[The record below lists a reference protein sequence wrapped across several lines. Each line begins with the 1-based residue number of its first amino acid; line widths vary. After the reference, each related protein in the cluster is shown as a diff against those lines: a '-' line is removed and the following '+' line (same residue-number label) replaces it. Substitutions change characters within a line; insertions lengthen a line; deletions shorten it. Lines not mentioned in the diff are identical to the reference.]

1 MKSLRKNSDFQTV
14 YKKRISRG
22 NRYFVM
28 YVIKNTESENRI
40 GISVSKKVGNSVIRH
55 KVKRR
60 VKEVLRLHEKV
71 SNSSL
76 DIVIVARKG
85 AGEIDYSQT
94 ESSILDLL
102 KQHKIF

>member
-1 MKSLRKNSDFQTV
+1 MKSLRKNSDFQIV

-22 NRYFVM
+22 NRFFVM
-28 YVIKNTESENRI
+28 YIIKNSESENRI

-55 KVKRR
+55 KIKRR
-60 VKEVLRLHEKV
+60 VKEIFRLHEKI

-85 AGEIDYSQT
+85 AGEIDFKET
-94 ESSILDLL
+94 ESSILDLM
-102 KQHKIF
+102 KQHKLI